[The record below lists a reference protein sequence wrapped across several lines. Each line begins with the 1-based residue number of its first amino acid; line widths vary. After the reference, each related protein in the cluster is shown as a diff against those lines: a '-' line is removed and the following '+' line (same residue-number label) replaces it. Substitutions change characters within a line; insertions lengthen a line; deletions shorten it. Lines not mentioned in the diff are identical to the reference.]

1 MARGCGGLIGPRDLT
16 GVDRLLHAGARGPA
30 SLVASGGG
38 NRGSGFG
45 PHRSPLGR
53 PGLRRG
59 FAGRCGFD
67 FSVAAGLGADLRRI
81 VVGVSGAS
89 GMAYTQDLLEALSGM
104 AEIETHLVV
113 TPGARQVLALELGQ
127 SPEALNHLAQV
138 VHDDRNLAAPL
149 ASGSFAT
156 DGMVI
161 VPASAS
167 TVAKVAYGFGENLL
181 ARAAYVHLK
190 ERRPLIVVLRE
201 TPLPANTL
209 EALLKLSLAGA
220 VIMPASPGFYHRPE
234 QISDLVHFM
243 TQRILEHLGLEL
255 PGARHWGET

>member
-1 MARGCGGLIGPRDLT
+1 M
-16 GVDRLLHAGARGPA
+16 
-30 SLVASGGG
+30 
-38 NRGSGFG
+38 
-45 PHRSPLGR
+45 
-53 PGLRRG
+53 
-59 FAGRCGFD
+59 
-67 FSVAAGLGADLRRI
+67 RRI

-127 SPEALNHLAQV
+127 GPETLNRLAQV

-255 PGARHWGET
+255 PGAHHWGET